1 MKKTIIII
9 LISGLVMI
17 AVLWGVSQHL
27 GWFEENNAIAEEE
40 EIIEIENKT
49 QVFDLIV
56 LDMSGSMNL
65 IQPYVVVGFNDLI
78 DGLRVV
84 NQQFSATQE
93 HYLTLYV
100 FNEKLQ
106 KYVYNNIPIDRAS
119 YITTNDYMPNYRT
132 PLYDAMGTTI
142 SDMITKTDTLSEYS
156 VMVTII
162 TDGLENASQYYSE
175 DTISKMIKSLSDK
188 GWSFSYFGTD
198 REVLRQAVG
207 LKIDSVYFFERSNSG
222 IHDALILDEKSRV
235 SKSKAIDSIRRKR
248 ITNLS
253 SQQTSQ

>member
-27 GWFEENNAIAEEE
+27 GWFEENGAVVEEE
-40 EIIEIENKT
+40 EQIELENKT

-56 LDMSGSMNL
+56 LDMSGSMSV
-65 IQPYVVVGFNDLI
+65 IQPYVVDGFNSLI
-78 DGLRVV
+78 VGLRSA

-100 FNEKLQ
+100 FNDASK
-106 KYVYNNIPIDRAS
+106 KYVYNNIPIDSAS
-119 YITTNDYMPNYRT
+119 YMTMYDYIPDYRT
-132 PLYDAMGTTI
+132 PLYDAMGTAI

-156 VMVTII
+156 VMVTVI
-162 TDGLENASQYYSE
+162 TDGMENASRYYTK
-175 DTISKMIKSLSDK
+175 DTIIQMIKSLSDK

-198 REVLRQAVG
+198 SEVLRQAVD
-207 LKIDSVYFFERSNSG
+207 LNIDSVYFFDRSNSG
-222 IHDALILDEKSRV
+222 IHDALILDEQSRV
-235 SKSKAIDSIRRKR
+235 SKSQAIDSIRRRK
-248 ITNLS
+248 N
-253 SQQTSQ
+253 

>member
-27 GWFEENNAIAEEE
+27 GWFEENDAIVEAET
-40 EIIEIENKT
+40 IEIENKT

-56 LDMSGSMNL
+56 LDMSGSMSL

-78 DGLRVV
+78 DGLRSV

-100 FNEKLQ
+100 FNEMLQ
-106 KYVYNNIPIDRAS
+106 KYVYKNIPIDRAS
-119 YITTNDYMPNYRT
+119 YITMNDYIPDHRT

-175 DTISKMIKSLSDK
+175 DTISKMIKLLSDK

>member
-1 MKKTIIII
+1 MKKTVVII
-9 LISGLVMI
+9 LISGLVLI
-17 AVLWGVSQHL
+17 AVLWGASQHL
-27 GWFEENNAIAEEE
+27 GWFEENDANVEE
-40 EIIEIENKT
+40 EIIEVENKT

-56 LDMSGSMNL
+56 LDMSGSMGL
-65 IQPYVVVGFNDLI
+65 IQPYVVSGFNSLI
-78 DGLRVV
+78 DGLRTA

-100 FNEKLQ
+100 FNEMLQ

-119 YITTNDYMPNYRT
+119 YITMNDYIPNYRT

-162 TDGLENASQYYSE
+162 TDGLENSSHYYSE

-188 GWSFSYFGTD
+188 GWSFAYFGTD
-198 REVLRQAVG
+198 REVLRQAID
-207 LKIDSVYFFERSNSG
+207 LNIDSVYFFERSNSG
-222 IHDALILDEKSRV
+222 IHDALIMDEKSRV
-235 SKSKAIDSIRRKR
+235 SKSKAIDSIRKRKK
-248 ITNLS
+248 
-253 SQQTSQ
+253 

>member
-9 LISGLVMI
+9 LISGLVLI
-17 AVLWGVSQHL
+17 AVLWGASQHL
-27 GWFEENNAIAEEE
+27 GWFEENDASVEEE
-40 EIIEIENKT
+40 VFNEIENKT
-49 QVFDLIV
+49 QVYDLIV
-56 LDMSGSMNL
+56 LDMSGSMSM

-78 DGLRVV
+78 DGLRSV
-84 NQQFSATQE
+84 NQQFSGTQE

-100 FNEKLQ
+100 FNEALQ
-106 KYVYNNIPIDRAS
+106 KYVYNNIPIDSAS
-119 YITTNDYMPNYRT
+119 YITMYDYIPDYRT
-132 PLYDAMGTTI
+132 PLYDAIGTTI

-162 TDGLENASQYYSE
+162 TDGMENASQYYSE

-198 REVLRQAVG
+198 REVLMQAVG

-222 IHDALILDEKSRV
+222 IHDALIMDEKSRV
-235 SKSKAIDSIRRKR
+235 SKSRAIDSIRKRKK
-248 ITNLS
+248 
-253 SQQTSQ
+253 

>member
-17 AVLWGVSQHL
+17 AVLWGASQHL
-27 GWFEENNAIAEEE
+27 GWFKENETIVEEE
-40 EIIEIENKT
+40 EIIEVENKT

-56 LDMSGSMNL
+56 LDMSGSMGA
-65 IQPYVVVGFNDLI
+65 IQPYVVAGFNSLI
-78 DGLRVV
+78 DGLRSA

-100 FNEKLQ
+100 FNEVLQ
-106 KYVYNNIPIDRAS
+106 KYVYNNIPIDSAS
-119 YITTNDYMPNYRT
+119 YITMYDYQPDFRT

-142 SDMITKTDTLSEYS
+142 SDMVTKTDTLSEYS

-162 TDGLENASQYYSE
+162 TDGLENSSHYYSE

-188 GWSFSYFGTD
+188 GWSFTYFGTD
-198 REVLRQAVG
+198 REVLRQAID
-207 LKIDSVYFFERSNSG
+207 LNIDSVYFFERTNSG
-222 IHDALILDEKSRV
+222 IHDALIMDEKSRV
-235 SKSKAIDSIRRKR
+235 SKSKAIDSIRKRKK
-248 ITNLS
+248 
-253 SQQTSQ
+253 